1 MKHVTWIAL
10 LALAAST
17 ASIARAEER
26 PTLLADHRPG
36 SPAGA
41 VELGLGWYTDSDMGS
56 SIHVLRPTLGARL
69 AFSEHAEL
77 TLDWPFAFGILS
89 PAMGDGDTSFR
100 TGNPVAA
107 IYYMRRSEAGYYR
120 IGGAIAVPLA
130 DVGDSALTSAD
141 AFTAV
146 LTYGGASAM
155 NGLWNI
161 WQYSV
166 DRLSLVI
173 PGQFER
179 RSGHLIYG
187 GDLGLGILIDTGD
200 ANRDAELVLQL
211 AGMIGGRVDNVSL
224 GTRLQVV
231 WLATQDGGDN
241 AQLALVPFVQADFSD
256 NGFLFMRFV
265 LNLDEPLGVFGDGAG
280 LLGKVWGLHIGGGT
294 RF

>member
-10 LALAAST
+10 VLLAANT
-17 ASIARAEER
+17 PLRAHAEER
-26 PTLLADHRPG
+26 PTLLEDHRPG
-36 SPAGA
+36 SRAGA
-41 VELGLGWYTDSDMGS
+41 IELGLGWYTDSNMGT
-56 SIHVLRPTLGARL
+56 SIHVLRPTLGARF
-69 AFSEHAEL
+69 AVSNSAEL

-107 IYYMRRSEAGYYR
+107 VYYMRRSDAGYFR
-120 IGGAIAVPLA
+120 IGGAIAPPIAHVSGSDALGTAFLA
-130 DVGDSALTSAD
+130 YA
-141 AFTAV
+141 
-146 LTYGGASAM
+146 GASAM

-161 WQYSV
+161 WQYAV
-166 DRLSLVI
+166 DRLSLVL

-187 GDLGLGILIDTGD
+187 GDFGLGVLIDTGD
-200 ANRDAELVLQL
+200 ANRDAEVALQL
-211 AGMIGGRVDNVSL
+211 AGMIGGRVDNVSV

-231 WLATQDGGDN
+231 WLPSQDGDN

-256 NGFLFMRFV
+256 NGFLFARFV
-265 LNLDEPLGVFGDGAG
+265 LNLDEPFGVFGDGTG
-280 LLGKVWGLHIGGGT
+280 LLSKVWGLHIGGGT

>member
-1 MKHVTWIAL
+1 MKHVTWVAL
-10 LALAAST
+10 VLLAASMPLL
-17 ASIARAEER
+17 ARAEER
-26 PTLLADHRPG
+26 PTLLEDHRPG
-36 SPAGA
+36 SRAGA
-41 VELGLGWYTDSDMGS
+41 VELGLGWFTDSDMGS
-56 SIHVLRPTLGARL
+56 SIHVLRPTLGGRI
-69 AFSEHAEL
+69 AFSNSAEL
-77 TLDWPFAFGILS
+77 TLDWPFAFAILS
-89 PAMGDGDTSFR
+89 PAIGDSDSSFR

-107 IYYMRRSEAGYYR
+107 VYYMRRSDAGYYR
-120 IGGAIAVPLA
+120 IGGAIAPPLA
-130 DVGDSALTSAD
+130 HISGSD
-141 AFTAV
+141 AFGAAAFIA
-146 LTYGGASAM
+146 YAGASAM

-200 ANRDAELVLQL
+200 ANRDAEVVLQL

-265 LNLDEPLGVFGDGAG
+265 LNLDEPLGVFGDRAG